1 MAQDNKQKK
10 KRSLVVIDYTNHRSQ
25 NPDEKAVLHYILY
38 AIWVCKKKKLYESS
52 FHGITVQAILKGQPP
67 ILHTIMC

>member
-1 MAQDNKQKK
+1 MAQDIKQKK

-38 AIWVCKKKKLYESS
+38 AI
-52 FHGITVQAILKGQPP
+52 
-67 ILHTIMC
+67 